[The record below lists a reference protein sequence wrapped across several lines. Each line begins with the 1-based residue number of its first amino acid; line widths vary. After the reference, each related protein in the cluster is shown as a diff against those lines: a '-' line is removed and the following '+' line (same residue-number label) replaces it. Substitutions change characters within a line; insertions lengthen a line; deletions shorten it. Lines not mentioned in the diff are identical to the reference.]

1 MAVGASTY
9 GTAARVQALVGDIVE
24 ARTFGTATTPTL
36 VEVEGMLDDVAREI
50 HATIAEA
57 GYPIETASTLSTS
70 YAAVHEFLRHLNSVG
85 AAVLALDSMSG
96 EAVAPEGGEIIQ
108 TRSQRL
114 AARYKRLLALC
125 RGQMIA
131 RLGLARSRSLT
142 ATMSAGAYQDDDG
155 NVKAPFFERG
165 MQDFPNTRSL
175 VEE

>member
-24 ARTFGTATTPTL
+24 ARTFGAATTPTL

-50 HATIAEA
+50 HATLAEA
-57 GYPIETASTLSTS
+57 GYPVETAAVLAAS
-70 YAAVHEFLRHLNSVG
+70 YVAVHEFLRHLNSIG
-85 AAVLALDSMSG
+85 AAALALDSMSG

-114 AARYKRLLALC
+114 ASRYKRLLALC

-155 NVKAPFFERG
+155 NVKAPFFKRG